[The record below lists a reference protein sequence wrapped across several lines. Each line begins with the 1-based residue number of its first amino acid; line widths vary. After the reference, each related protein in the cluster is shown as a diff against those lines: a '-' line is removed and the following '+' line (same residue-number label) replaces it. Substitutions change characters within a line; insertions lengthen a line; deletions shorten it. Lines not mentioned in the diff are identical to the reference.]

1 MNIVITGASA
11 GIGLDTALR
20 LSQNPNH
27 RIWAIA
33 RSADKLELLAQQ
45 AAHANIEIIVFDMR
59 MGSYTDLLEQLSVAT
74 QQAGIDVLINNAGNL
89 INKPFQQLTDQDWL
103 SLYEI
108 NVLGA
113 VRMVRTLLPLLGQ
126 NTKPSHVVNI
136 GSMGGFQGSSKFAGL
151 AAYSASKA
159 ALANVSECMA
169 EEFKHR
175 NIAVNCV
182 CLGAVQTDMLSK
194 AFPDYQADMSSSKI
208 AEYLTWFAEF
218 GHDFQNGKVIPVSI
232 STP

>member
-11 GIGLDTALR
+11 GIGFDTALR

-33 RSADKLELLAQQ
+33 RSADKLQQLKAQ
-45 AAHANIEIIVFDMR
+45 AAHANIDTLVFDMR
-59 MGSYTDLLEQLSVAT
+59 AGNYVTLFEQLSEAT
-74 QQAGIDVLINNAGNL
+74 QKVGIDVLVNNAGNL
-89 INKPFQQLTDQDWL
+89 INKPFEQLTDEDWL

-126 NTKPSHVVNI
+126 NTQASHVVNI
-136 GSMGGFQGSSKFAGL
+136 GSMGGFQGSSKFVGL

-169 EEFKHR
+169 EEFKTR
-175 NIAVNCV
+175 NIAVNCL
-182 CLGAVQTDMLSK
+182 CLGAVQTDMLAK
-194 AFPDYQADMSSSKI
+194 AFPDYTPDMSSHKI
-208 AEYLTWFAEF
+208 AEYLAWFAEF
-218 GHDFQNGKVIPVSI
+218 GHQFQNGKVIPVSI